1 MYRRIVGIALVLLAA
16 TSVSLEAQDGRNDRD
31 AGPIQELLEI
41 RSRIGLTADQV
52 TRLNEIDAAMQQQN
66 EAPVAQLVQ
75 VRRSIRALGR
85 RRDFTPEQ
93 RAQYEALI
101 DQARPLMKQIRAN
114 NHAAMRQ
121 VGEVLTQDQRSVLAD
136 ILRDRDDDDDNGRR
150 RDSSN
155 SRQDG

>member
-1 MYRRIVGIALVLLAA
+1 MYRIVGIALVLLLGTGA
-16 TSVSLEAQDGRNDRD
+16 SLEAQRDGDDRD

-52 TRLNEIDAAMQQQN
+52 ARLNEIDAAMHRQN

-93 RAQYEALI
+93 RAQYEAYI

-121 VGEVLTQDQRSVLAD
+121 VGEVLTADQRGVLAD
-136 ILRDRDDDDDNGRR
+136 ILRDRDDNDDNGRR

-155 SRQDG
+155 PRQDG